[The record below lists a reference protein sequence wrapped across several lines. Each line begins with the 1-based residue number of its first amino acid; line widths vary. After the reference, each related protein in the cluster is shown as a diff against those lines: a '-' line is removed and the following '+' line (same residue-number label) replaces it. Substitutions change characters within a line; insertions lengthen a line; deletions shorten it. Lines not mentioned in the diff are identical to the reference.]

1 MQSKSSKTANCKL
14 ILSILRAKAI
24 LGMAGK
30 CAEGITTG
38 YFWPLWDLKPDLVVL
53 CTIATF
59 AKSDNWANKDIW
71 KQLVS
76 NNAQFVFHS

>member
-1 MQSKSSKTANCKL
+1 
-14 ILSILRAKAI
+14 
-24 LGMAGK
+24 MAGK
-30 CAEGITTG
+30 CAEGITTE
-38 YFWPLWDLKPDLVVL
+38 YFWPLWDLKPDLEVL